1 MTAEARFDTFDR
13 KAREDVKRYAKAKP
27 TEDAE
32 GWFLDGFADAAS
44 AYGEY
49 IKKEIKNF
57 ESDRARLTYD
67 GPATRTI
74 REILNNRLCSPG
86 VGPATRCM
94 CCDSVRDAILE
105 EHVDVHVDALDRSSL
120 TNISDATRELAFD
133 ALPQRIDARER
144 SHYVSIICDIIE
156 RASHG

>member
-13 KAREDVKRYAKAKP
+13 KARQDVKKFAKAKL
-27 TEDAE
+27 TEDAA
-32 GWFLDGFADAAS
+32 GRFVGGFFDAAS
-44 AYGEY
+44 AYGRY
-49 IKKEIKNF
+49 IKKEIKRF
-57 ESDRARLTYD
+57 ESDRTRLTSD

-86 VGPATRCM
+86 VVPATRCM

-120 TNISDATRELAFD
+120 TNISDATRELVFD

-144 SHYVSIICDIIE
+144 SHYVKDV
-156 RASHG
+156 R